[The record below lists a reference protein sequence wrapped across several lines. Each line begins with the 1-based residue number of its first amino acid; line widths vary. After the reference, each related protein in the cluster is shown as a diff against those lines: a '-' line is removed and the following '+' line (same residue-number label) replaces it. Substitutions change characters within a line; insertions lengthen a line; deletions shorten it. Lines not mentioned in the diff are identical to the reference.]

1 MHFFGVDLAWSPGN
15 RVGGAL
21 LSAGGRRLEATAAFG
36 SDDEMLRF
44 PT

>member
-1 MHFFGVDLAWSPGN
+1 MHFFGVDLAWSPRN
-15 RVGGAL
+15 RVGGVI
-21 LSAGGRRLEATAAFG
+21 LSADGRLLEATAALG